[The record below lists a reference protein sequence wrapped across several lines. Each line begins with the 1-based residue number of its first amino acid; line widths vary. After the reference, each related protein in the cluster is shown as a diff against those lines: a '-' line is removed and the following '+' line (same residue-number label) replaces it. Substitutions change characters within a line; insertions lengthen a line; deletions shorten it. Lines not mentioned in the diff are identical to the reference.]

1 MLNLSTANIAS
12 RPVAGSSTAG
22 LDGSLVLAPGSSGSG
37 FDTLLQLSLGNQG
50 SGRQPVSG
58 SSPRSET
65 SEKAGAGEKA
75 PSGHGLPDQ
84 SGSPSQTPVLS
95 VIGQPPGLENVPV
108 RGAAEEHDSDERAQ
122 KGEPADQQSS
132 GTPPVRDR
140 ASGRS
145 TSSHSHTGLNYPADR
160 PQQSDA
166 PGYSVSGES
175 RSREGMLPDNSAS
188 EGSTET
194 GNSSHDVEKPG
205 VESRATGSR
214 GSAAQSFS
222 HGVDSG
228 KAGWPVRSDEGEV
241 RREDDSRGSA
251 IGVGENKDFIQSA
264 VNGRSPLPLTGPAW
278 TAVRAGESQRA
289 ELAMPEV
296 DPSVTGADSGNNG
309 APRSTGHVPEEMQEV
324 SKSAVADSRK
334 VDSALREMN
343 GQDKTAEAPGSS
355 EFDKSGFRGSGH
367 GPAHTTGSDPEKP
380 DGVRQNLTDE
390 PELVDEMAQSAE
402 LEGEDSANS
411 VKNSTDEEMG
421 TAVAD
426 NTPMTVQTAKSSN
439 SNQPSV
445 TDSPVAPEADGI
457 AVRTGMGGQGDD
469 ARSGNDSSSQQEAN
483 FFSGSSSAS
492 ENNSGRAGAEVQS
505 VDRSGS
511 RSVEG
516 RSSDMSRIEQLA
528 DSLMKE
534 VIRLRPLQD
543 GRVQMRLQFGSENV
557 EFTLS
562 QQGEWVEA
570 RISRDSVEAASLLAN
585 LSSMNESLARH
596 QIRVIA
602 GQNENGFT
610 PAQDFNQPGRED
622 DSGEATDNRHRFDD
636 RNDRADNHH
645 RGEGSSDR
653 TAGAESSQ
661 SSQTQFNDH
670 GEESEDSIRNL
681 NLFA

>member
-1 MLNLSTANIAS
+1 M
-12 RPVAGSSTAG
+12 
-22 LDGSLVLAPGSSGSG
+22 D
-37 FDTLLQLSLGNQG
+37 
-50 SGRQPVSG
+50 
-58 SSPRSET
+58 
-65 SEKAGAGEKA
+65 
-75 PSGHGLPDQ
+75 
-84 SGSPSQTPVLS
+84 
-95 VIGQPPGLENVPV
+95 NVPV
-108 RGAAEEHDSDERAQ
+108 RGVAEGHDSDEGAQ
-122 KGEPADQQSS
+122 KGDPADQQSS
-132 GTPPVRDR
+132 GTPPVKDR
-140 ASGRS
+140 AFGHS
-145 TSSHSHTGLNYPADR
+145 TGSHSHTGFNYPADR

-166 PGYSVSGES
+166 PVYNVSGES
-175 RSREGMLPDNSAS
+175 RSREGMPPDTSAS
-188 EGSTET
+188 VGSAAT
-194 GNSSHDVEKPG
+194 GNSSHDVAKPG
-205 VESRATGSR
+205 MESRTTGSR
-214 GSAAQSFS
+214 GTAAHSFS

-228 KAGWPVRSDEGEV
+228 KAGWPVRSDEGEGSL
-241 RREDDSRGSA
+241 EDGSRGSA
-251 IGVGENKDFIQSA
+251 VRFGENNDFTQAA

-289 ELAMPEV
+289 ELAMPQV
-296 DPSVTGADSGNNG
+296 DPSATGADSGNNS

-324 SKSAVADSRK
+324 PKPTVAESRK
-334 VDSALREMN
+334 VDAALREMN

-355 EFDKSGFRGSGH
+355 EMDKTGIRGSGH

-380 DGVRQNLTDE
+380 DSVRQNLTDE
-390 PELVDEMAQSAE
+390 DELVEEMVRSAE
-402 LEGEDSANS
+402 VEDGDSTNS

-426 NTPMTVQTAKSSN
+426 NTPMTVQTAKSSI
-439 SNQPSV
+439 SNQLSV
-445 TDSPVAPEADGI
+445 PDSPVAPEADGI

-483 FFSGSSSAS
+483 FFSGSSSVS
-492 ENNSGRAGAEVQS
+492 ENHSGRAGAEVQS

-570 RISRDSVEAASLLAN
+570 RISRDSVESASLLAN

-636 RNDRADNHH
+636 RNDRADTPH
-645 RGEGSSDR
+645 RGDGSSDR
-653 TAGAESSQ
+653 TAGAELSQ
-661 SSQTQFNDH
+661 SSHTQFNDH
-670 GEESEDSIRNL
+670 EEESEDSIRNL